1 MPLDNGESTR
11 ALKRRCRVCSKEYDL
26 SFASCPHDGGP
37 LDNVLEV
44 GTHLVAAYSYD
55 ATLGKGGMGVIYK
68 AHHNVI
74 GRTVAI
80 KMLTSSR
87 LTDEDIHRFQ
97 REGKAIGRLHHP
109 NIIHVFEFGVTEEG
123 HPYMVMDYVE
133 GTTLQH
139 LIKKAGALSRNQS
152 LDIADQIC
160 SAMDH
165 AHAVGIVHR
174 DLKPSNIMLE
184 KNSQGRYIVKIVDFG
199 IAKIMQKEGPD
210 DGTITH
216 TGEIFGSPTY
226 MSPEQAQGKRA
237 DHRSDI
243 YSIGCIL
250 YEMLSGVPPLQAE
263 SAMEMV
269 LKQINV
275 KPHTMKDAALG
286 KEFSECLEFIVGKTL
301 EKDASRRFQSCRT
314 LRKALEDCAVGRFS
328 MAEPK
333 GRNRLP
339 IALHATVVI
348 IGIASIALFLVIS
361 VSENRMKRAHEMATE
376 VPPTTTTTSDPDL
389 NDLIE
394 RLPEIKGQA
403 FQSLLN
409 QAKSNDGQL
418 SVEGLRLSDD
428 DLKELSLAKY
438 VRSITLKNNSVGDN
452 IFPAIVN
459 LPLQSVNL
467 SGTYASPDG
476 LKQLARIKTLK
487 DLNLSNYAGS
497 SRKLPSDVIAALS
510 NLVSLSSLR
519 LNLDDLHDEDVAT
532 LSKLKQL
539 KVLDLGGNPHLT
551 AECVKYI
558 DRFPK
563 LVSLNLEGDVPIH
576 LQSILAI
583 HRLSELQNLKAGA
596 LKNTDADIEELVRRA
611 PHLEYLNMQASLLTN
626 KGLIS
631 LANLKDLS
639 ELNIKACERLT
650 PAGIEQFKKKL
661 PSCTVNSE
669 N

>member
-1 MPLDNGESTR
+1 MPSDNGEPTR
-11 ALKRRCRVCSKEYDL
+11 ALKRRCRVCNKEYDL

-37 LDNVLEV
+37 LDNVLEP

-68 AHHNVI
+68 AHHTVI

-133 GTTLQH
+133 GTSLQQ
-139 LIKKAGALSRNQS
+139 LLKRTGALSRNQA

-165 AHAVGIVHR
+165 AHAAGVVHR

-184 KNSQGRYIVKIVDFG
+184 KNPQGRYIAKIVDFG
-199 IAKIMQKEGPD
+199 IAKIMRKEGPD

-243 YSIGCIL
+243 YSIGCIV
-250 YEMLSGVPPLQAE
+250 YEMLTGVPPLHAE
-263 SAMEMV
+263 TAMEMV
-269 LKQINV
+269 LKQIND
-275 KPHTMKDAALG
+275 KPPPLKDSAIG
-286 KEFSECLEFIVGKTL
+286 KEYPECLEFIVAKTL

-314 LRKALEDCAVGRFS
+314 LRSALEDCAVGRFS

-339 IALHATVVI
+339 IALHTVVVLS
-348 IGIASIALFLVIS
+348 GIASIALFLVFT
-361 VSENRMKRAHEMATE
+361 VSENRMKRAHEIIDSPKA
-376 VPPTTTTTSDPDL
+376 
-389 NDLIE
+389 
-394 RLPEIKGQA
+394 
-403 FQSLLN
+403 
-409 QAKSNDGQL
+409 SNFNRN
-418 SVEGLRLSDD
+418 GLRSPVVRGTDLGSSLQEAKNGDGTLSMEGMLIAES
-428 DLKELSLAKY
+428 DLKALAY
-438 VRSITLKNNSVGDN
+438 ANYIRAISLKNTSVGDR
-452 IFPAIVN
+452 IFPAIIN
-459 LPLQSVNL
+459 LPLQSLNL
-467 SGTYASPDG
+467 SGALVTANG
-476 LKQLARIKTLK
+476 LKQLAHIKTLK
-487 DLNLSNYAGS
+487 ELNVTNFSGS
-497 SRKLPSDVIAALS
+497 VTRMPSEAVAAIGSLTSLS
-510 NLVSLSSLR
+510 NLQIGQC
-519 LNLDDLHDEDVAT
+519 DLHDKEIDM

-539 KVLDLGGNPHLT
+539 KVLNLAGNGNLT
-551 AECVKYI
+551 PECIKYI
-558 DRFPK
+558 DRLPK
-563 LVSLNLEGDVPIH
+563 LESLSLDGDIKIPLRSIFSLH
-576 LQSILAI
+576 TLPQLQT
-583 HRLSELQNLKAGA
+583 LKAGA
-596 LKNTDADIEELVRRA
+596 LMSTEADIENLAKRA
-611 PHLEYLNMQASLLTN
+611 KRLEVLHLNASPLTD
-626 KGLIS
+626 KGLMH
-631 LANLKDLS
+631 LADLKDLC
-639 ELNIKACERLT
+639 ELNIRKCKDVT
-650 PAGIEQFKKKL
+650 PDGINQFRKKL

-669 N
+669 S